1 MDSRNVVRAFGA
13 GPTDAA
19 RLFTGGFAKG
29 ILIAKDPDYLER
41 FIRESRRAELCHRMA
56 IYCVPVFFLW
66 NSGWAT
72 LVIFVYAVAAN
83 LPCILAQRYSRLRLA
98 GVLAAL
104 KER

>member
-1 MDSRNVVRAFGA
+1 
-13 GPTDAA
+13 
-19 RLFTGGFAKG
+19 LFTGGFAKG

-72 LVIFVYAVAAN
+72 LVIFVYAVAECECREEGPPGPVLS
-83 LPCILAQRYSRLRLA
+83 LPHPLSLALNP
-98 GVLAAL
+98 V
-104 KER
+104 